1 MRGRLERGD
10 ERESRERE
18 MRGRAERR
26 DENENREKRWE

>member
-10 ERESRERE
+10 EWESRERE